1 MTRHS
6 LNTGSA
12 LRTPSLTPR
21 HQRFCPLCERAFA
34 DGEAVL
40 RCEGCEVMHHPA
52 CWVKNNGCVT
62 NTEHQS
68 VPIAIAYL
76 PERLAGAE
84 APHPG
89 EGTRVVPPDPGRA
102 PIAMRQR
109 PQAEA
114 APTVTDPPD
123 DGMVIGEDAQPPPL
137 RTVPPPAP
145 LAGATVTRK
154 PAASRAYKADRS
166 GKPMPN
172 LYARHRFLQFWYV
185 PAAVLLAVG
194 VAFAVIWVAG
204 LFDDG
209 DSNPADT
216 AEPTRTTGPA
226 TAAAS
231 TTPSASRTLSPAAGT
246 TTALASTV
254 PGGKFQANDAVT
266 VTGVGAGTGSE
277 AGCLNVRTEPG
288 TGNPAI
294 VCVPDGT
301 QLTVVGGPQE
311 AGGLKW
317 WKVRLAS
324 GEGWAAEDYL
334 VKR

>member
-1 MTRHS
+1 
-6 LNTGSA
+6 
-12 LRTPSLTPR
+12 
-21 HQRFCPLCERAFA
+21 
-34 DGEAVL
+34 
-40 RCEGCEVMHHPA
+40 MHHPA

-62 NTEHQS
+62 NTDHQS
-68 VPIAIAYL
+68 VPIAIAYP
-76 PERLAGAE
+76 PERLAGGE

-89 EGTRVVPPDPGRA
+89 EGTRVIARDPDRA

-114 APTVTDPPD
+114 APAETDPPD
-123 DGMVIGEDAQPPPL
+123 DGVVIGDDSQTPPL

-166 GKPMPN
+166 GKPMPD
-172 LYARHRFLQFWYV
+172 LYARHRLLQFWYV
-185 PAAVLLAVG
+185 PAAVLLAVV

-204 LFDDG
+204 LFDG
-209 DSNPADT
+209 DSNPAGTTD
-216 AEPTRTTGPA
+216 PTRTLGPA
-226 TAAAS
+226 TVGGPR
-231 TTPSASRTLSPAAGT
+231 PSGTVSPAA
-246 TTALASTV
+246 TTATTVATTV
-254 PGGKFQANDAVT
+254 PSGKFQPNDAVT

-317 WKVRLAS
+317 WKVRLTS